1 MSSRKGASFSHALV
15 GIPILALL
23 AAGCGRP
30 STDASPAAGPTP
42 AAVQPTAPKRP
53 SFEVVSAERVDFLNS
68 NAAGGRTASWPA
80 DGDETGLL
88 MVLKLSAK
96 ESVEYYSSDFSLG
109 YEDPQGI
116 PRSAC
121 MGLSMGLADPGIVKQ
136 ASWMLGG
143 SMSRGWASTEKP
155 YFGLLFS
162 VPRKVTKVSLFGV
175 TPLAPDIPTGPGG
188 EKK

>member
-1 MSSRKGASFSHALV
+1 MSSWKGASLSRALV

-23 AAGCGRP
+23 AAGCGEP
-30 STDASPAAGPTP
+30 STAASPAAGPSP
-42 AAVQPTAPKRP
+42 AAAQPKAARGP
-53 SFEVVSAERVDFLNS
+53 SFEVVSVERVAYLNS

-80 DGDETGLL
+80 EGDETGLL
-88 MVLKLSAK
+88 MVIKLRAK

-121 MGLSMGLADPGIVKQ
+121 MGLSMGHADPGIIKQ

-143 SMSRGWASTEKP
+143 SMSRGWASGEKP

-175 TPLAPDIPTGPGG
+175 TPLAPDIPAGPDG